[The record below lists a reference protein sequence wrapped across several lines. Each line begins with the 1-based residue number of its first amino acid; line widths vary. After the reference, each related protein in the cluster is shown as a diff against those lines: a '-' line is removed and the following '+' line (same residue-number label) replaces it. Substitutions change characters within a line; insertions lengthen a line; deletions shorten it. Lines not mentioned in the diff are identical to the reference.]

1 MAKILGLDIGG
12 KRTGMAETDVMQ
24 MMAFPLKTVPTLEL
38 MKHIDQFIQENS
50 PQVIVVGDP
59 DELGTGAAHSTEL
72 IAQWVKKI
80 RTKYPSIEVVCV
92 DESFTSQLASEAL
105 IAGGMKKKKR
115 QEKGA
120 LDKVAASLILERYLQ
135 QL

>member
-24 MMAFPLKTVPTLEL
+24 MMAFPLKTVPTSEL
-38 MKHIDQFIQENS
+38 MSHIDQFIQENQ
-50 PQVIVVGDP
+50 PQTIVVGDP
-59 DELGTGAAHSTEL
+59 DELGTGTAHSAEL
-72 IAQWVKKI
+72 IDHWVKKI
-80 RTKYPSIEVVCV
+80 QNKYSTIEVVCV
-92 DESFTSQLASEAL
+92 DESFTSQLASQAL

>member
-24 MMAFPLKTVPTLEL
+24 MMAFPLKTVPTSEL
-38 MKHIDQFIQENS
+38 MNHIDQFIQENH
-50 PQVIVVGDP
+50 PQTIVVGDP
-59 DELGTGAAHSTEL
+59 DELGTGTSHSTEL
-72 IAQWVKKI
+72 IHQWVKKI
-80 RTKYPSIEVVCV
+80 KTKHPSIDVVCV

-105 IAGGMKKKKR
+105 IAGGMKKKER
-115 QEKGA
+115 QEKGV